1 MAYDDITALGAL
13 RALKKKGLRV
23 PEDCSVVGFDDVAQA
38 SLSAPSLTTV
48 RQPMEAM
55 GSMSV
60 GMMLDAIKAME
71 RKKSM
76 PVVRRKIPA
85 ELVVRE
91 STGKFG

>member
-1 MAYDDITALGAL
+1 L

-23 PEDCSVVGFDDVAQA
+23 PEDCSVIGYDDVAQA

-55 GSMSV
+55 GALSAGIV
-60 GMMLDAIKAME
+60 LDAIKSVNQK
-71 RKKSM
+71 RDI
-76 PVVRRKIPA
+76 PVVRRKISA

-91 STGKFG
+91 STLALV